1 MASISNA
8 LSTFALRAALASLGS
23 ILALLAFI
31 VLRRFYRTQYFKK
44 LDAVGFAFRR
54 EWDDL
59 LCLRIPASNWRSSR
73 FKRAVVEQIALD
85 KMTRSSETDC
95 SKIQEFIRR
104 SSLMDQRLWE
114 ASAAPRHQRRE
125 ALLAL
130 GRTRLP
136 EFLAVLSQA
145 SESSDSIIQDAA
157 IRALGYMGS
166 AEAGIIILQRLAS
179 GNLKVSQ
186 LAIKDAL
193 LRSCRSRPDLL
204 LPYLNLEGNTH
215 LFLSRILGEVANP
228 TIAEDLAI
236 LAEDR
241 DPEIRACAA
250 RGLAHAE
257 PLVGVA
263 ALSELAMD
271 DVWFVRLRAVVSLAA
286 FRHPASL
293 PALLATICDVN
304 RIVRQRS
311 ASALAQLP
319 RDLLPVIV
327 DRVAA
332 TGDKYALHALISEL
346 ERIGECSGLMLQ
358 LSDKQALMSD
368 SGRNLLRAVEHAR
381 QQIEAQRTAR
391 QLADEVAQSNA

>member
-85 KMTRSSETDC
+85 NMTRSSETDC

-104 SSLMDQRLWE
+104 SSLMEQRLGE

-304 RIVRQRS
+304 RTV
-311 ASALAQLP
+311 
-319 RDLLPVIV
+319 
-327 DRVAA
+327 
-332 TGDKYALHALISEL
+332 
-346 ERIGECSGLMLQ
+346 
-358 LSDKQALMSD
+358 
-368 SGRNLLRAVEHAR
+368 
-381 QQIEAQRTAR
+381 
-391 QLADEVAQSNA
+391 

>member
-104 SSLMDQRLWE
+104 SSLMEQRLWE